1 MVISNCHISIHF
13 GIFTKWADCS
23 QHVTGFRGAI
33 YQGCKTLEIA
43 KNIIETAGLLPISVY
58 NYEWIPIAIYF
69 ETHLPSTELSDEI
82 DLTDGGSDT
91 DIENEELTT
100 HSSNTPLLAKEALN
114 HEFRVW
120 VCT

>member
-1 MVISNCHISIHF
+1 MSNGLSF

-23 QHVTGFRGAI
+23 QHVTGFRCAI
-33 YQGCKTLEIA
+33 YKGCKTLEIA

-100 HSSNTPLLAKEALN
+100 HSSNTGGES
-114 HEFRVW
+114 EYFD
-120 VCT
+120 

>member
-1 MVISNCHISIHF
+1 MLYPKEASCETVYHLAYLQN
-13 GIFTKWADCS
+13 GWDCS

-69 ETHLPSTELSDEI
+69 ETHLPNTELSDEI
-82 DLTDGGSDT
+82 DLNDGGSDT
-91 DIENEELTT
+91 ETENEELTT
-100 HSSNTPLLAKEALN
+100 HSSNTGGGN
-114 HEFRVW
+114 W
-120 VCT
+120 